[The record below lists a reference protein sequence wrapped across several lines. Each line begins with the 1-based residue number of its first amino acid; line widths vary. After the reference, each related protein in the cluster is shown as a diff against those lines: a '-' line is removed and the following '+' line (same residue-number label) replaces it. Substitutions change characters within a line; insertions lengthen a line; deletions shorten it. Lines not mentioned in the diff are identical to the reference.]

1 MCSLP
6 SSSGVCCWSR
16 QAICRRHSLFVLLQP
31 PPIRLG
37 QLEHIERARET
48 LLALLRPTQQRSHIA
63 FELACRAHV
72 HGLHR
77 RCPSCRR
84 LRIGGLAALAR
95 SSGWLPVIGWAS
107 LGRPRF
113 LLLRRIK
120 PAVA

>member
-1 MCSLP
+1 MMNVFFAEQFWSLLLEP
-6 SSSGVCCWSR
+6 AGHLS
-16 QAICRRHSLFVLLQP
+16 APYSLFVLLQP

-84 LRIGGLAALAR
+84 LRIGGWR
-95 SSGWLPVIGWAS
+95 RWLGHRVGS
-107 LGRPRF
+107 RLSVGR
-113 LLLRRIK
+113 L
-120 PAVA
+120 